1 MHVNTHK
8 KNQVKKA
15 NKKRLWK
22 IINKQLENVK
32 YENSYKTCQR
42 QRWTTQNALRVRS
55 GWWWWWFECFFF
67 AVRFCATKKG
77 DSAFWSEDAGIFLWA
92 NMMKLNNVS
101 AIQRLLDSTVECYR
115 FSNAFEIVIIM
126 WAMWIVRCIF
136 VHSLAR
142 FITFNACL
150 YKATKNVS
158 VEIKPFNM
166 CIQYI
171 HGRIRETIRCT
182 TVP

>member
-1 MHVNTHK
+1 MEN
-8 KNQVKKA
+8 
-15 NKKRLWK
+15 
-22 IINKQLENVK
+22 NKQAIRKCEIWEFIQNMP
-32 YENSYKTCQR
+32 KTEMNHAKCSP
-42 QRWTTQNALRVRS
+42 RS
-55 GWWWWWFECFFF
+55 VGLVMMMIRMFFF